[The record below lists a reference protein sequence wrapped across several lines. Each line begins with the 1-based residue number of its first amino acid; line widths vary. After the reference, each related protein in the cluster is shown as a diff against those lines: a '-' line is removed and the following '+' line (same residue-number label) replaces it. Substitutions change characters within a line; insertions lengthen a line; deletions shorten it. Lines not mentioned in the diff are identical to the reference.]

1 LGRGGEGPAVLD
13 LRPWIEG
20 VRRSV
25 ERHNLGEPGAYC
37 RWLWQDEKS
46 ARNLGL
52 DPYGCADAANI
63 LYTLGCFPRDTGER
77 AAWVAA
83 LQGLQDPDTGM
94 FREATHSALHTT
106 AHCTAALELFDAAP
120 LHPLAEL
127 EPLTDPASMESFL
140 EALDWEKNPWI
151 DSHRGAG
158 LYAALSLCG
167 AVSPEWEDRYF
178 AWLSRET
185 DPATGL
191 LRSGR
196 VPDLGERGELAFP
209 HLAGTFHYRFNAEHA
224 RRPWPHSARLI
235 DTCLAIE
242 SRRLFP
248 FCSFVGFAEIDWVY
262 CLSRSSR
269 HTPHR
274 FDQGRAALRRLAH
287 RYLGFLGGIDL
298 ERDDGPNDL
307 HALFGALCAVAE
319 LQQALP
325 GLIRTE
331 HPLRLVLDRRP
342 FI

>member
-1 LGRGGEGPAVLD
+1 VGRGGEGPAVLD

-20 VRRSV
+20 VHRSV

-37 RWLWQDEKS
+37 RWLRQDEKS

-63 LYTLGCFPRDTGER
+63 LYTLGCFPRDGGER
-77 AAWVAA
+77 LAWVAA
-83 LQGLQDPDTGM
+83 LQGLQDP
-94 FREATHSALHTT
+94 
-106 AHCTAALELFDAAP
+106 
-120 LHPLAEL
+120 
-127 EPLTDPASMESFL
+127 
-140 EALDWEKNPWI
+140 
-151 DSHRGAG
+151 
-158 LYAALSLCG
+158 
-167 AVSPEWEDRYF
+167 
-178 AWLSRET
+178 
-185 DPATGL
+185 ATGL
-191 LRSGR
+191 LRRGR

-209 HLAGTFHYRFNAEHA
+209 HLAGTFHYLFNVEHA

-287 RYLGFLGGIDL
+287 RYVAFLDGLDL
-298 ERDDGPNDL
+298 EGDDGPNDL

-331 HPLRLVLDRRP
+331 RPLRLVLDRRP